1 MQKLPEA
8 SDKNRGDACTKKRGP
23 SHQKEKSHSL
33 SAATSGVPTP
43 RSFLLTGR
51 GRHAPIFRWRIG

>member
-8 SDKNRGDACTKKRGP
+8 SERKRGNDCARKRDRP
-23 SHQKEKSHSL
+23 DKRTLTL

-43 RSFLLTGR
+43 RSFLLTGG
-51 GRHAPIFRWRIG
+51 GRLPFH